1 LIQVLSHPGKAIF
14 QILQGSLMICAALAL
29 CACASLS
36 APRYTPALEN
46 VQKLSDA
53 GVHSV
58 QVNAFTVIPG
68 HENANPILLRGAPLA
83 SPYHHS
89 YADYLTEALREE
101 FQQAGKLSARTGII
115 VSGTL
120 QKNWIDLP
128 GLGPGAGELQARFIV
143 TQGGTVRYDQLKF
156 IHDEWNSSFVGKEA
170 IPRAQSHY
178 PLMMQRLLASLYA
191 DPDFVMA
198 LK

>member
-1 LIQVLSHPGKAIF
+1 LAQVLGRVGKAIF
-14 QILQGSLMICAALAL
+14 QILPGSLIIGTALAL

-36 APRYTPALEN
+36 APRYTAALEN

-53 GVHSV
+53 GVRSV
-58 QVNAFTVIPG
+58 QVSAFTVIPA
-68 HENANPILLRGAPLA
+68 HDNANPILLRGAPLN
-83 SPYHHS
+83 SPYNHS
-89 YADYLTEALREE
+89 YADYLTEAVREE
-101 FQQAGKLSARTGII
+101 FKQAGKLSGRAPLI

-120 QKNWIDLP
+120 QRNWIDLP

-143 TQGGTVRYDQLKF
+143 TQGGAVRYDQLKF
-156 IHDEWNSSFVGKEA
+156 IHEEWNSSFVGKEA

-191 DPDFVMA
+191 DPDFVTA